1 MGLKRAPFIRVRS
14 RKQYPNPNNASQP
27 EAERR
32 SASAPTVAPATV
44 GATGLVNGHSFTRTF
59 PNMHEFN
66 RWVSNTNAVVHSV
79 WEEAP

>member
-14 RKQYPNPNNASQP
+14 RKQYPNPNNASP
-27 EAERR
+27 L
-32 SASAPTVAPATV
+32 APTVAPATV